1 MKLIALTVLIV
12 MLIISAWAW
21 RVAPAKKAADQL
33 VEIWRV
39 NPWGKQFY
47 FDFFGLEIMLALW
60 MLADA
65 MSCGAWLLFAACTL
79 AMPIFGAMP
88 AALYW
93 LVRGLW

>member
-1 MKLIALTVLIV
+1 MNLVAAVVLIV
-12 MLIISAWAW
+12 MLIVSTWAW
-21 RVAPAKKAADQL
+21 RLAPAKGAADQL
-33 VEIWRV
+33 VGIWRV

-47 FDFFGLEIMLALW
+47 LDFFGLEIMLALW

-65 MSCGAWLLFAACTL
+65 ASRGTWGLAAACAL

-93 LVRGLW
+93 LVRGS